1 MGSGEWQVV
10 PQGAKIAL
18 PFHGGVMLR
27 QAALAYPSR
36 CDYIGMADGYLV
48 G

>member
-1 MGSGEWQVV
+1 M
-10 PQGAKIAL
+10 
-18 PFHGGVMLR
+18 GGVKLR
-27 QAALAYPSR
+27 QAALVDPSR